1 MPLTYHPPPLCLP
14 LIPSLSAFVSVN
26 PRSLAFSSRTFVSIR
41 GPLCVLASLREIFV
55 CVDSCPFAVMKQ
67 SSVEL
72 SAGVFVLLGLVA
84 VAWFAIQAGARI
96 PLAGSTYAVNA
107 RFSNAGGL
115 KPGSQVF
122 LAGVPVG
129 RVDNINLDP
138 QYAAVVRLE
147 VNKEVQL
154 PNDTIA
160 SIRTS
165 GLIGDKFVALSPGS
179 SSQNLGPGSTIT
191 DTESAVDLESIISR
205 FAFGNV
211 SPAPSPSPSA
221 GNK

>member
-1 MPLTYHPPPLCLP
+1 
-14 LIPSLSAFVSVN
+14 
-26 PRSLAFSSRTFVSIR
+26 
-41 GPLCVLASLREIFV
+41 
-55 CVDSCPFAVMKQ
+55 MKQ
-67 SSVEL
+67 SSIEL

-84 VAWFAIQAGARI
+84 IAWFAIQAGARI
-96 PLAGSTYAVNA
+96 PLTGSTYDVNA

-129 RVDNINLDP
+129 HVDHINLDS
-138 QYAAVVRLE
+138 QFAAIVRLE
-147 VNKEVQL
+147 VDKEVQL
-154 PNDTIA
+154 PSDTIA
-160 SIRTS
+160 SIKTS

-179 SSQNLGPGSTIT
+179 SPQNLAPGSTII

-211 SPAPSPSPSA
+211 SSSPSPSPSA
-221 GNK
+221 SKP

>member
-1 MPLTYHPPPLCLP
+1 MADKTARHVLR
-14 LIPSLSAFVSVN
+14 SSAVDFVM
-26 PRSLAFSSRTFVSIR
+26 SSCPFASIR
-41 GPLCVLASLREIFV
+41 GIYPCS
-55 CVDSCPFAVMKQ
+55 FAVMKQ

-72 SAGVFVLLGLVA
+72 SAGIFVLLGLVA

-96 PLAGSTYAVNA
+96 PLAGSTYTINA

-122 LAGVPVG
+122 LAGVPIG

-138 QYAAVVRLE
+138 QYAAIVRLE
-147 VNKEVQL
+147 LNKEVQL
-154 PNDTIA
+154 PNDSIA

-179 SSQNLGPGSTIT
+179 SAQNLAPGSTIT

-221 GNK
+221 ANK

>member
-1 MPLTYHPPPLCLP
+1 
-14 LIPSLSAFVSVN
+14 
-26 PRSLAFSSRTFVSIR
+26 
-41 GPLCVLASLREIFV
+41 
-55 CVDSCPFAVMKQ
+55 MKQ
-67 SSVEL
+67 SSMEL
-72 SAGVFVLLGLVA
+72 SAGAFVLLGLVA

-96 PLAGSTYAVNA
+96 PLAGSTYTINA
-107 RFSNAGGL
+107 RFANAGGL

-129 RVDNINLDP
+129 RVDSINLDP
-138 QYAAVVRLE
+138 QFAAIVHLQID
-147 VNKEVQL
+147 KQVQL
-154 PNDTIA
+154 PSDTIA

-179 SSQNLGPGSTIT
+179 ATQNLVPGGTII

-211 SPAPSPSPSA
+211 TSSPSPSPSPA
-221 GNK
+221 GQNKP